1 MNSGE
6 LIQSLNTELA
16 LQLPDKISEK
26 EIQDRLAAFV
36 NNLINTNFE
45 RLVSLLYRIDVSEAK
60 LKSLLHNNPDNN
72 AGDIIAALII
82 ERQLQKIKFRQ
93 QSHRNNSISEEEKW

>member
-1 MNSGE
+1 MNNEE
-6 LIQSLNTELA
+6 LVQAINNDLA
-16 LQLPDKISEK
+16 LQLPAAATHKQVQE
-26 EIQDRLAAFV
+26 QLAVFI

-60 LKSLLHNNPDNN
+60 LKTLLHNNPGSN
-72 AGDIIAALII
+72 AGDLIAALII

-93 QSHRNNSISEEEKW
+93 QSSRNNTIGEDEKW

>member
-1 MNSGE
+1 MNSEE
-6 LIQSLNTELA
+6 LIQSLNNELA

-26 EIQDRLAAFV
+26 EIQDQLAAFV

-60 LKSLLHNNPDNN
+60 LKSLLQNNPDNN

-93 QSHRNNSISEEEKW
+93 QSHRNNTISEEEKW

>member
-1 MNSGE
+1 MNSEE
-6 LIQSLNTELA
+6 LIQSLNNDLA
-16 LQLPDKISEK
+16 LQLPGEISGAA
-26 EIQDRLAAFV
+26 IQEQLAAFI

-60 LKSLLHNNPDNN
+60 LKSLLHNHPGSN

-93 QSHRNNSISEEEKW
+93 QSRRNNDIPEEEKW

>member
-6 LIQSLNTELA
+6 LIQSLNNELA

-26 EIQDRLAAFV
+26 EIQDQLAAFV

-93 QSHRNNSISEEEKW
+93 QGHRNNSISEEEKW

>member
-1 MNSGE
+1 MNSEE
-6 LIQSLNTELA
+6 LIQSLNNELA

-60 LKSLLHNNPDNN
+60 LKSLLQNNPDNN

-93 QSHRNNSISEEEKW
+93 QSHRNNTISEEEKW